1 MQTNIINAM
10 CWHIVRQILNS
21 SHHSVRLH
29 IITIQ
34 NSTQVLYQYGLWP
47 YRWGVHGYM
56 SLWCISVCV
65 FFTDRCGQASNVS
78 FLLQL
83 GYEHLSTLWYC
94 ELQAGIFSKQKG
106 DQHTLRLNYCIIE
119 LLKQTQTVLCSGPAY
134 EDSLSDKNW
143 EKK

>member
-1 MQTNIINAM
+1 MDCGPKVGEACMVM
-10 CWHIVRQILNS
+10 CLCGLS
-21 SHHSVRLH
+21 
-29 IITIQ
+29 
-34 NSTQVLYQYGLWP
+34 LY
-47 YRWGVHGYM
+47 
-56 SLWCISVCV
+56 VCV
-65 FFTDRCGQASNVS
+65 CFTDCCGQASNVS

-134 EDSLSDKNW
+134 EDSLSDKN
-143 EKK
+143 